1 MRSRDTDVVRRAF
14 ADQEGVA
21 HDAAGLVK
29 QRRGCIPTSPQG
41 TLLPTNG
48 SRLKRT
54 ALGGPLFSGVMLG
67 SRVRGRVGDSSGG
80 DVITATLAA
89 RGLDMA
95 LGSEDTCKL
104 GIRVYRAAVERAPE
118 PTR

>member
-1 MRSRDTDVVRRAF
+1 MIHPV
-14 ADQEGVA
+14 
-21 HDAAGLVK
+21 
-29 QRRGCIPTSPQG
+29 
-41 TLLPTNG
+41 
-48 SRLKRT
+48 
-54 ALGGPLFSGVMLG
+54 
-67 SRVRGRVGDSSGG
+67 G

-95 LGSEDTCKL
+95 LGSEDTRKL

>member
-1 MRSRDTDVVRRAF
+1 MIHPA
-14 ADQEGVA
+14 
-21 HDAAGLVK
+21 
-29 QRRGCIPTSPQG
+29 
-41 TLLPTNG
+41 
-48 SRLKRT
+48 
-54 ALGGPLFSGVMLG
+54 
-67 SRVRGRVGDSSGG
+67 G

-95 LGSEDTCKL
+95 LGLEDTHQL